1 METARSLRFGRLP
14 GCAAPTGRDGFQ
26 QRQSEEFRESLHK
39 TNMRGIGGYDLAS
52 PDDRAFAFDYDGSG
66 KLDHLVFYRRDRGTI
81 WILRNTAGRFG
92 PVYSQGDPGDGI
104 GGYDLNSVVDRVFA
118 FDYNGSGKLDHL
130 VLYRPGRGAIWILR
144 NTTGKFEPVYAQG
157 DPGEGIGG
165 HCLRSQDDRAFAFD
179 YNSSGRLDHLVLY
192 RPGSGNIL
200 ILRNTAGQFAPVFF
214 HPALTDDGIGGYD
227 LRCPADR
234 VFAFDYDG
242 SGKLDHLVFSTSIT
256 AVTWTPL

>member
-1 METARSLRFGRLP
+1 
-14 GCAAPTGRDGFQ
+14 
-26 QRQSEEFRESLHK
+26 
-39 TNMRGIGGYDLAS
+39 
-52 PDDRAFAFDYDGSG
+52 
-66 KLDHLVFYRRDRGTI
+66 VFYRRDRGTI

-130 VLYRPGRGAIWILR
+130 VLYRPGCGAIWILR

-179 YNSSGRLDHLVLY
+179 YNSSGRLDRNRLGGYAARKRVGEAEALFAEREIDYEPVELTSRVDTSRAPPRPPRCRTRRRY
-192 RPGSGNIL
+192 RPPPKLWRPSMRLARFSFGPARIASYPGNLLFGEMNPPAHVSTVRRSL
-200 ILRNTAGQFAPVFF
+200 ILPGGPGPFFA
-214 HPALTDDGIGGYD
+214 
-227 LRCPADR
+227 
-234 VFAFDYDG
+234 
-242 SGKLDHLVFSTSIT
+242 SGCVI
-256 AVTWTPL
+256 